1 MYKQELPQLITRIRS
16 RLIRESRITLSRLHE
31 FILIN
36 VRFNVPVVFS
46 CVLQS
51 IYYKSTSTHDTPYC
65 NTLNLSLNTLDIVRK
80 RIFTCRNK
88 NKIME
93 LVSADDNNKDV
104 KCHKYVK
111 HVPNLLKIIGIDCQN
126 IVSDTVVNLGVGA
139 RRPAPSP

>member
-1 MYKQELPQLITRIRS
+1 MYKHELPQLITRIRS

-36 VRFNVPVVFS
+36 VRFNVPVVFW
-46 CVLQS
+46 CVLHS
-51 IYYKSTSTHDTPYC
+51 IYYKSTHDTPYC
-65 NTLNLSLNTLDIVRK
+65 NTLDIVRK

-126 IVSDTVVNLGVGA
+126 IVSDTVANLGVGA